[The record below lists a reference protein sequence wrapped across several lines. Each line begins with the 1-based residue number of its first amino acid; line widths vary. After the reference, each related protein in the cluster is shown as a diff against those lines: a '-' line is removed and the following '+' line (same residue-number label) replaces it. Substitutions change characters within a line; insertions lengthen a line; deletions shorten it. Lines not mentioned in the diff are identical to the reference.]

1 LERQADPCQ
10 SIEEFLAEPEKL
22 KQYSLILVTSPSKIL
37 GGLTEAVTDA
47 RSHSIPLF
55 YIHSNGFYSQFSVQL
70 PEEFPIVDTHPDPA
84 STQDLRLL
92 TPWPE
97 LYAFVRAKV
106 NNLEKLSDHD
116 HGHVPYLVLL
126 LHYLELWKA
135 SHDGKYPKSYA
146 QKSEFRSMVRSG
158 ARTNNSEGGEENFD
172 EAVGAVL
179 KSLNPPSISSGLRE
193 VFEAPSCKNPTV
205 DVSFQQSPELESAT

>member
-1 LERQADPCQ
+1 
-10 SIEEFLAEPEKL
+10 
-22 KQYSLILVTSPSKIL
+22 LILVTSPSKIL
-37 GGLTEAVTDA
+37 GGLKDVVIYA
-47 RSHSIPLF
+47 RIHSIPLF

-92 TPWPE
+92 KPWPE
-97 LYAFVRAKV
+97 LEAFVRVKTHD
-106 NNLEKLSDHD
+106 LEKMSDHD
-116 HGHVPYLVLL
+116 HGHVPYLILL
-126 LHYLELWKA
+126 LYYLEVWKA
-135 SHDGKYPKSYA
+135 SHDGKYPDSYA
-146 QKSEFRSMVRSG
+146 QKSEFRSMVRNG

-193 VFEAPSCKNPTV
+193 VFEAQFCQNPTA
-205 DVSFQQSPELESAT
+205 DVCFQPYP